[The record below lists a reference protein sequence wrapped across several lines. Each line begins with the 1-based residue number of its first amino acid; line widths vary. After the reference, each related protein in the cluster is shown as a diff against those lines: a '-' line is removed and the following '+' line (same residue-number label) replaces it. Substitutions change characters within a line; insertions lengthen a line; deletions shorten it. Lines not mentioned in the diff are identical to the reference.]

1 MDCFGCGVNTMSKK
15 GYCRSCA
22 KELKENQKILMKKGL
37 KEKYVQRFSLSGTRE
52 QLANMRNYVRLSKRR
67 YI

>member
-1 MDCFGCGVNTMSKK
+1 MDCFGCGITTTSKK

-37 KEKYVQRFSLSGTRE
+37 KEKYVQRFSLRGTRE
-52 QLANMRNYVRLSKRR
+52 
-67 YI
+67 